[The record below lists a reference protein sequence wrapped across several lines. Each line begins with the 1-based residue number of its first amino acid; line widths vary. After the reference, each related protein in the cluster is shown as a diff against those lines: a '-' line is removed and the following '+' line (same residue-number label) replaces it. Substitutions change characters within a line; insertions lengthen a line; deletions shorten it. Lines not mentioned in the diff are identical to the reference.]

1 MPKVRADEARPSVPV
16 LSPPSTREHAIFRA
30 VPKPPPRLKISRARV
45 VVDNAGVTS
54 ATQRRGFVPLL
65 VALPHRPVRPWTRE
79 GGFALG
85 KNSQWPAAKIEVC
98 IVEKRSRSFDA
109 SADAASGT
117 TPSIL
122 ARSSLRTET
131 ADCS

>member
-1 MPKVRADEARPSVPV
+1 MLGGFRLVRDIA
-16 LSPPSTREHAIFRA
+16 SPPQLQH
-30 VPKPPPRLKISRARV
+30 VRV
-45 VVDNAGVTS
+45 VP
-54 ATQRRGFVPLL
+54 FLL
-65 VALPHRPVRPWTRE
+65 ALPYRPVRPWTRE

-98 IVEKRSRSFDA
+98 IVEKRSRSYDA